1 MGKKKPRNSYS
12 EEFKKK
18 AVLLTEQEGVSVGEV
33 ADQLG
38 ISAQYLSQWRSK
50 LLKDNE
56 LENAECKLNALE
68 ENRRLKEELKV
79 MKMENE
85 ILKKAASYF
94 ASQK

>member
-1 MGKKKPRNSYS
+1 M
-12 EEFKKK
+12 
-18 AVLLTEQEGVSVGEV
+18 SVGEV

-56 LENAECKLNALE
+56 LENAERKLNALE

>member
-56 LENAECKLNALE
+56 LENAERKLNALE

>member
-56 LENAECKLNALE
+56 LENAERKLNALE

-85 ILKKAASYF
+85 ILKKAAS
-94 ASQK
+94 

>member
-1 MGKKKPRNSYS
+1 
-12 EEFKKK
+12 
-18 AVLLTEQEGVSVGEV
+18 LLTEQEGVRVGEV

-56 LENAECKLNALE
+56 LENAERKLNALE

-85 ILKKAASYF
+85 ILKKAAS
-94 ASQK
+94 

>member
-56 LENAECKLNALE
+56 LENAERKLDALE

>member
-1 MGKKKPRNSYS
+1 MR
-12 EEFKKK
+12 
-18 AVLLTEQEGVSVGEV
+18 VGEV

-56 LENAECKLNALE
+56 LENAERKLNALE

>member
-1 MGKKKPRNSYS
+1 MAKKKPRNSYS

-38 ISAQYLSQWRSK
+38 ISAQHLSQWRSK

-56 LENAECKLNALE
+56 LENAERKLNALE